1 MLLRELRQKK
11 YVSQEK
17 LAEIS
22 GLSLRTI
29 QRVES
34 GHRISHNSLLALA
47 SVFEMDVNTLEQ
59 GLYTNEKSSYEYKI
73 LPLWIR
79 LYIGSGWYAA
89 SRKEFEKSELLCIFL
104 ATIFGMLSIFLV
116 FSESEQYSV
125 NISIFGFICTL
136 LGAYNISITIRVG
149 DKYDIW
155 SRLEPTLSGGI
166 FGFIKLLLAT
176 IIISTVIAPLIYI
189 LLF

>member
-17 LAEIS
+17 LSEIS

-79 LYIGSGWYAA
+79 LYIASGWYAA
-89 SRKEFEKSELLCIFL
+89 SRKEF
-104 ATIFGMLSIFLV
+104 
-116 FSESEQYSV
+116 
-125 NISIFGFICTL
+125 
-136 LGAYNISITIRVG
+136 
-149 DKYDIW
+149 
-155 SRLEPTLSGGI
+155 
-166 FGFIKLLLAT
+166 
-176 IIISTVIAPLIYI
+176 
-189 LLF
+189 